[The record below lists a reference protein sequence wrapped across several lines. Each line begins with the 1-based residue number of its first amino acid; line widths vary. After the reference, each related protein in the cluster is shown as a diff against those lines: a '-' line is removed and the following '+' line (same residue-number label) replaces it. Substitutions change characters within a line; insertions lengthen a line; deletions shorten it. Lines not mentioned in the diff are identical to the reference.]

1 MKKIYNLFFT
11 FFKIGAF
18 TFGGGYAM
26 IPLMQR
32 EVVDK
37 NKWITEEEMMDIVA
51 IGESTPGP
59 ISINVATFVGYK
71 LHKFWGAFFSTL
83 GIVLPSFIVIL
94 IISYFLND
102 FMEIEIVR
110 YAFSGIRVAIIALI
124 IKALYSMYKQCSK
137 NLLTYIIICLSFILI
152 TFFNINAIYVIILS
166 ALIALIYSFLF
177 KRRNVK

>member
-1 MKKIYNLFFT
+1 MKKIYNLFLT

-71 LHKFWGAFFSTL
+71 LYKFWGAFFSTL
-83 GIVLPSFIVIL
+83 GMVLPSFIVVL
-94 IISYFLND
+94 IISCFLND
-102 FMEIEIVR
+102 FMEIEIVKH
-110 YAFSGIRVAIIALI
+110 AFSGIRVAIIALI
-124 IKALYSMYKQCSK
+124 IKALYSMYKHCSM
-137 NLLTYIIICLSFILI
+137 NLLTYIIISLSFILT

-166 ALIALIYSFLF
+166 ALIALIYSFFL